1 MENVKAGE
9 KHGKG
14 KTYSNDKDK
23 KFSNG
28 LLSEISSE
36 TRFPGQSYILLKFLK
51 WELFTN
57 NSICSGCF
65 TIKCFESEDKI
76 LLLKMPYTS
85 DTGLGRIKLNWPKN
99 LHTGDRFVLDRERS
113 LPVLPLIES

>member
-51 WELFTN
+51 
-57 NSICSGCF
+57 
-65 TIKCFESEDKI
+65 
-76 LLLKMPYTS
+76 
-85 DTGLGRIKLNWPKN
+85 
-99 LHTGDRFVLDRERS
+99 
-113 LPVLPLIES
+113 